1 MSCPFYQTTL
11 LTRRLPISAIYDFDD
26 AGSSILLQGDEKDK
40 RQVGNPIVPG
50 SELPPNE
57 SDEDEQRR
65 DEQKEKP
72 NL

>member
-11 LTRRLPISAIYDFDD
+11 RTGRLPP
-26 AGSSILLQGDEKDK
+26 ILLQGDEKDK

-50 SELPPNE
+50 SELPPEE

-65 DEQKEKP
+65 DKPKEKP